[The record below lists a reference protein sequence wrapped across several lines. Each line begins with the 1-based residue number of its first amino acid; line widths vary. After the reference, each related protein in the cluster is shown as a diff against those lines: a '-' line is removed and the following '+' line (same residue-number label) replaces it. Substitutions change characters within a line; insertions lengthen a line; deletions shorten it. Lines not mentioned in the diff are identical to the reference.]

1 MRKVVVIVC
10 LLAAALLAPAT
21 ASAHPERTTFYPDY
35 TLGKLP
41 DAGRG
46 GKALYVCN
54 QPGKPL
60 RKAIKRSWKGKG
72 PKRTKERKKLLRLAK
87 KCRFR
92 DIQAAVDAAQSGYR
106 IRIFPGTYTEE
117 PSRAIPLNEGKCPR
131 SDPAF
136 WENTN
141 DGHGEDGKVPT
152 YRFHIECKNSRNLIQ
167 ITGDSLTD
175 DDRICD
181 HQCGM
186 TIEGLGRLARHVT
199 VVGDRFKR
207 DVIRADRA
215 DGIIIRN
222 LTTEQASFNGIDVV
236 ETNGFLLRKLVS
248 RYNQNYG
255 ILTFTSDNGLY
266 DNVEAYGNGDSGV
279 YPGSGPEGH
288 CARYG
293 IEIRNARSYGNVLG
307 LSGTAGNG
315 TWTHDSHFYGN
326 AAGLIND
333 SFVPGHPGM
342 PQDCSKWTNN
352 EIHANNINPF
362 ELDNQKYCGA
372 TPFEKRPRERLCPQ
386 FQVPVG
392 SGIAGYGINANT
404 IENNRIYDN
413 WRQGI
418 GLFWVPATIRG
429 ENDPAK
435 QQDTSNGNRVLN
447 NQFGIQPGGE
457 VQRNGVDIYWD
468 EQGRGNCWQGNQGAR
483 DGGITS
489 DPATLPDCS
498 SGGSTGGVSNQKLAF
513 QVPCATWDPR
523 ENPDPPGCD
532 WFQTPP
538 RPDER

>member
-1 MRKVVVIVC
+1 MRKA
-10 LLAAALLAPAT
+10 LLLVSLFAVALLAPAT

-35 TLGKLP
+35 TKGQRP
-41 DAGRG
+41 DPKRG
-46 GKALYVCN
+46 GKALYVCTSDVRA
-54 QPGKPL
+54 QV
-60 RKAIKRSWKGKG
+60 KRSYKGKRRSL
-72 PKRTKERKKLLRLAK
+72 KRKRKRMLKLSR
-87 KCRFR
+87 KCAFH
-92 DIQAAVDAAQSGYR
+92 DIQAAVDHAQTGYR

-117 PSRAIPLNEGKCPR
+117 PSRAVKLDDPRCPR
-131 SDPAF
+131 EDQKY
-136 WENTN
+136 WEDTN
-141 DGHGEDGKVPT
+141 DNHGEDGKVPT
-152 YRFHIECKNSRNLIQ
+152 YRLQVECKNSRNLVQ
-167 ITGDSLTD
+167 ITGDSLED
-175 DDRICD
+175 DDRVCD
-181 HQCGM
+181 HLCNL
-186 TIEGLGRLARHVT
+186 TLEGLGRRPRHT
-199 VVGDRFKR
+199 LVVGDRYKR

-222 LTTEQASFNGIDVV
+222 LATEQAAFNGIDVV

-266 DNVEAYGNGDSGV
+266 DRVVAHTNGDSGV

-293 IEIRNARSYGNVLG
+293 IEIRNVRSYGNVLG

-352 EIHANNINPF
+352 EINSNDINPF
-362 ELDNQKYCGA
+362 EQDNQKFCA
-372 TPFEKRPRERLCPQ
+372 ETPFEKRPRERLCPQ

-392 SGIAGYGINANT
+392 TGIGGYGINANT
-404 IENNRIYDN
+404 IENNTIYDN

-418 GLFWVPATIRG
+418 ALFWVPATIRG

-435 QQDTSNGNRVLN
+435 QSDTSNGNRVLN
-447 NQFGIQPGGE
+447 NSFGVGPDGKP
-457 VQRNGVDIYWD
+457 QRNGVDIYWD
-468 EQGRGNCWQGNQGAR
+468 EEGIGNCWQGNHGPGGA
-483 DGGITS
+483 DITS
-489 DPATLPDCS
+489 DPASLPTCS
-498 SGGSTGGVSNQKLAF
+498 AGGSTRPVSNPEKSAF
-513 QVPCATWDPR
+513 EVPCATWDPETHR
-523 ENPDPPGCD
+523 DPPGCS

-538 RPDER
+538 KPDNG